1 MASSHRGDRWRAL
14 HGWAARLIGGKDRY
28 GVVLVLIIVLIVVL
42 ASGQDQIWTR
52 PGGLGLTS
60 AVLLYTLATS
70 GAHRRVFVA
79 VLVGLAIIFLIS
91 VGEAVTFGRSTQ
103 GVADVFMLGL
113 VVVTQVVIARRV
125 LSHPVI
131 SFNTVAGALCIYLLV
146 GFCFATI
153 FRLFPAFG
161 LGQFFTTPHTSTL
174 DFLWFS
180 YVTLTTVG
188 YGDLIPRTGVGKML
202 AVTEA
207 LLGQIYLVTIVALLV
222 SNIGRPRRRER
233 DRGGDRTRHR
243 SERTAVR
250 TRRPPGRARRRSPSR
265 R

>member
-1 MASSHRGDRWRAL
+1 VASSSRPGDRLQAL
-14 HGWAARLIGGKDRY
+14 HGWVARLIGGKDRY

-52 PGGLGLTS
+52 PGGLGLVS

-79 VLVGLAIIFLIS
+79 ILAGLAIIFALSI
-91 VGEAVTFGRSTQ
+91 GEAVVFGRSTQ
-103 GVADVFMLGL
+103 GVVDLFMLGL
-113 VVVTQVVIARRV
+113 VVITQVVIARRV

-131 SFNTVAGALCIYLLV
+131 SVNTVAGALCIYLLV

-153 FRLFPAFG
+153 FRLLPA
-161 LGQFFTTPHTSTL
+161 LGQGPFFTTPHASTL

-222 SNIGRPRRRER
+222 ANIGRRPRPR
-233 DRGGDRTRHR
+233 DRGRTRHHR
-243 SERTAVR
+243 ERTAGR
-250 TRRPPGRARRRSPSR
+250 TRPPRGRVRRRATSR

>member
-1 MASSHRGDRWRAL
+1 MAW
-14 HGWAARLIGGKDRY
+14 LIGGKDRY
-28 GVVLVLIIVLIVVL
+28 GIVLVLIIVLIVVL
-42 ASGQDQIWTR
+42 ATGQDQVWTR
-52 PGGLGLTS
+52 PGGLGLVS

-70 GAHRRVFVA
+70 GAHRRVFVG
-79 VLVGLAIIFLIS
+79 VLVGLAIILGLSI
-91 VGEAVTFGRSTQ
+91 GEAAATGKSTQ

-131 SFNTVAGALCIYLLV
+131 SFDTVAGAVCIYLLV

-153 FRLFPAFG
+153 FRLFPAFS

-207 LLGQIYLVTIVALLV
+207 LLGQIYLVTVVALLV
-222 SNIGRPRRRER
+222 ANIGRPRRRS
-233 DRGGDRTRHR
+233 RGGRHPGRTPGTSGARRPR
-243 SERTAVR
+243 SR
-250 TRRPPGRARRRSPSR
+250 TRRPPRRAATRP
-265 R
+265 